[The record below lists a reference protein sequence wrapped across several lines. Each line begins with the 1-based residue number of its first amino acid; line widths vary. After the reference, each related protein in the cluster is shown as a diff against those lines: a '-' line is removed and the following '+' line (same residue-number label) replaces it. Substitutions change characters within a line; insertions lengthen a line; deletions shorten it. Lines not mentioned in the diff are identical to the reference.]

1 MEFEGLRN
9 CGDVLHPGRKPA
21 CFGTSFC
28 ITWKAVVWFLFSE
41 PLSWVS
47 FLPRKLFLHCWW
59 MWKFHLLFLN
69 LSLICLVFFWEYCS
83 LCNMPRPYRAPHV
96 GLNLLLLKLF
106 LLWQKKC
113 QCHIVWADELLCT
126 VHICEAGISS
136 GWWHLA
142 KYISVLLLH
151 SLLKGP
157 LRSLRQLP
165 LCWTCAQ
172 AICELISSCCF
183 ESYVE
188 SLSFRILSEYFR
200 PFPLHSSSP

>member
-1 MEFEGLRN
+1 MCCILGGSLP
-9 CGDVLHPGRKPA
+9 GWVLPFALLGKQL
-21 CFGTSFC
+21 C
-28 ITWKAVVWFLFSE
+28 WFY
-41 PLSWVS
+41 
-47 FLPRKLFLHCWW
+47 
-59 MWKFHLLFLN
+59 FLN
-69 LSLICLVFFWEYCS
+69 PHPESPSGECESFICCSTTCFFFPFFFVGKYYS

-96 GLNLLLLKLF
+96 RLSLLLLELF
-106 LLWQKKC
+106 LVCQKKC

-126 VHICEAGISS
+126 VRIREAGISS
-136 GWWHLA
+136 GWWHPA

-151 SLLKGP
+151 TLLKGL

-165 LCWTCAQ
+165 LCWTSAW